1 MSFSRTDH
9 NSLDNTAQSV
19 KTGLLVKGVG
29 GLYTVYSGGEYFPA
43 KARGK
48 FRKNMLKPVIGDRVD
63 FVPAAPGDDFGVIGR
78 IHPRKNS
85 LVRPAVANISLLLAV
100 MACAMPDPDLLLV
113 DKLLVYAR
121 MSQADAVVV
130 INKMDLGE
138 PGKIARQYEKSG
150 YEVFCVSA
158 ETGEG
163 IAALKERMKGF
174 VSAYAGQSGVGKSS
188 ILNALGKG
196 FSIETGNV
204 SRIQRGRHTTRHVE
218 LLPLGDDSWVS
229 DTPGFSLLEMDMFDP
244 LELKNYYP
252 EFDAYSENCRF
263 PGCNHIKEPGCTV
276 KEAAARGDL
285 SAERIE
291 RYAMIFDEVKGKW
304 SRRYD

>member
-1 MSFSRTDH
+1 MSVFQDKLD
-9 NSLDNTAQSV
+9 SLPPGA

-29 GLYTVYSGGEYFPA
+29 GLYTVYCQGEYFPA
-43 KARGK
+43 KARGR
-48 FRKNMLKPVIGDRVD
+48 FRKDMQKPIIGDRVD
-63 FVPAAPGDDFGVIGR
+63 FVPAAPGDDYGVIGR
-78 IHPRKNS
+78 IHPRRNS

-100 MACAMPDPDLLLV
+100 MACAMPEPDLLLV

-121 MSQADAVVV
+121 ISQAEAVVV
-130 INKMDLGE
+130 INKTDLGE
-138 PGKIARQYEKSG
+138 PGEIARQYERSG

-163 IAALKERMKGF
+163 IASLKERMKGF

-196 FSIETGNV
+196 FSIETGDV
-204 SRIQRGRHTTRHVE
+204 SRIQRGKHTTRHVE

-244 LELKNYYP
+244 LALKTYYP
-252 EFDAYSENCRF
+252 EFKAYEEECRF
-263 PGCNHIKEPGCTV
+263 PGCNHISEPGCAV
-276 KEAAARGDL
+276 KEAAEKGEL
-285 SAERIE
+285 STERME
-291 RYAMIFDEVKGKW
+291 RYAMIFKEVKDKW